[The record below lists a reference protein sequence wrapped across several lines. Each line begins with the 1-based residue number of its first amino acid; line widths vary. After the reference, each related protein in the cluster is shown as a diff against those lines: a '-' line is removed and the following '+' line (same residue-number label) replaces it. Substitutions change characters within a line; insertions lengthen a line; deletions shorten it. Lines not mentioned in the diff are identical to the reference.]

1 VSENNGPAALY
12 LVDATIYVFRAWFSI
27 PDKVRDREGRPF
39 NAVHGFSG
47 FVAEFLKKA
56 APRNLAFC
64 FDESLSSSFRNEID
78 PGYKANREAAP
89 EDLKQQLRRCRAVCR
104 AIGAVEMA
112 DPRYEADD
120 LIGTLAARAG
130 DAPLVIVTRDKDL
143 AQLLRPGRPDQL
155 WDFAADRLRGAEQ
168 IEAEYGIRPEQFA
181 DYLALVGDPVDN
193 IIGVRG
199 IGAKAAAAL
208 LRRFGDLDV
217 IYASLDRIADTGL
230 RGATRLREL
239 LEQGRDA
246 AFLARRLSVIHTEMP
261 LPPLDTA
268 WLAPPRAQVQ
278 LALGELGLS
287 ERLARRIVDQ
297 IP

>member
-1 VSENNGPAALY
+1 MSDINGPAALY

-27 PDKVRDREGRPF
+27 PDKVLDREGRPF

-56 APRNLAFC
+56 APRHLAFC
-64 FDESLSSSFRNEID
+64 FDESLSSSFRNDID

-89 EDLKQQLRRCRAVCR
+89 ADLMEQLRRCRAVCR
-104 AIGAVEMA
+104 AIGALEMA
-112 DPRYEADD
+112 DLRYEADD

-143 AQLLRPGRPDQL
+143 AQLLRPGQADQL

-168 IEAEYGIRPEQFA
+168 VEAEYGVRPEQFA

-193 IIGVRG
+193 IIGVCG

-208 LRRFGDLDV
+208 LRHFGDLDG
-217 IYASLDRIADTGL
+217 IYAALDRIAETGL
-230 RGATRLREL
+230 RDSVRLADLHAAGRE
-239 LEQGRDA
+239 A
-246 AFLARRLSVIHTEMP
+246 AYLARRLSVIHCEVP
-261 LPPLDTA
+261 LAEVDTR
-268 WLAPPRAQVQ
+268 WNPPPRREA
-278 LALGELGLS
+278 LAALEAVGLS